1 MSDLK
6 PKFQVGEILAVKG
19 NRNSFC
25 YEVIGSPFLI
35 SQVYY
40 YPVKVFFYNENVK
53 MFELDKLKD
62 IQEDY
67 LENFQERLDKEM
79 DLLEKR
85 RVTLLQM
92 NDAVF
97 VIQNPKKDGEVS
109 E

>member
-1 MSDLK
+1 MSK
-6 PKFQVGEILAVKG
+6 SEPKFQVGDILAVKG
-19 NRNSFC
+19 NHTSFC
-25 YEVIGSPFLI
+25 YEVTESPFLI

-40 YPVKVFFYNENVK
+40 YPVKVFFYKENVK

-67 LENFQERLDKEM
+67 LENFQERLDKEI

-92 NDAVF
+92 NEAIF
-97 VIQNPKKDGEVS
+97 SIQNPKKDGEVN